1 MNQIEFKQQ
10 YGPWAVITGA
20 SDGIGYAFAQQLAEI
35 GLNLVLVARR
45 GDRLNELAAVL
56 RQQHKTETLV
66 LPADLSTPEG
76 LAGVH
81 SATEKLDVGL
91 FVASAGYGTSGP
103 LIQANLDHERNML
116 DVNCFAVLHQSVMFS
131 RRFSRRKR
139 SGIILMASLV
149 GWQGTPQAAHYAAT
163 KAYVQSLA
171 EAMSVE
177 FKKLNIDVL
186 ASAPGPV
193 HSGFADRADMR
204 MGAAITPDIV
214 ARASLRALGKTG
226 TVIPGGLSKLLTYSL
241 LPLPRTLRARIL
253 AQVMGGMTKH
263 QNASVAA

>member
-1 MNQIEFKQQ
+1 M
-10 YGPWAVITGA
+10 
-20 SDGIGYAFAQQLAEI
+20 
-35 GLNLVLVARR
+35 
-45 GDRLNELAAVL
+45 L
-56 RQQHKTETLV
+56 R
-66 LPADLSTPEG
+66 
-76 LAGVH
+76 
-81 SATEKLDVGL
+81 
-91 FVASAGYGTSGP
+91 GTSP
-103 LIQANLDHERNML
+103 ICNVQQTL
-116 DVNCFAVLHQSVMFS
+116 FP
-131 RRFSRRKR
+131 RKR
-139 SGIILMASLV
+139 SGMILMASLV

-171 EAMSVE
+171 EAMRVE

-204 MGAAITPDIV
+204 MGAAITPDTV
-214 ARASLRALGKTG
+214 ARASLRALGRTG

-263 QNASVAA
+263 QNASAAA